1 MYLWPSTN
9 PLLHV
14 CPDVGVSHF
23 DAATAKTGDGLAL
36 VAARPVIAE
45 TGDCLALFAAAK
57 PATATTATTTSA
69 LRRVDDGFATSGAC
83 GHECVW
89 ASSLD
94 DLGLGSRARSS
105 SGMGLRTAMLNI
117 NSGLSV

>member
-1 MYLWPSTN
+1 MWPSTN

-23 DAATAKTGDGLAL
+23 DAATAEIGEDCLAL
-36 VAARPVIAE
+36 VAA
-45 TGDCLALFAAAK
+45 AK
-57 PATATTATTTSA
+57 PAIATTATTTSA
-69 LRRVDDGFATSGAC
+69 LLRVDFGFATRGAC

-94 DLGLGSRARSS
+94 DLGLGSRACSS
-105 SGMGLRTAMLNI
+105 SGIGLMRVMLDFI
-117 NSGLSV
+117 SGLSV

>member
-23 DAATAKTGDGLAL
+23 DAATAEIGEDCLAL
-36 VAARPVIAE
+36 VAA
-45 TGDCLALFAAAK
+45 AK
-57 PATATTATTTSA
+57 PAIATTATTTSA

-94 DLGLGSRARSS
+94 DLGLGSRACSS
-105 SGMGLRTAMLNI
+105 SGMG
-117 NSGLSV
+117 